1 MKKDKI
7 KQRNAQ
13 KIEQAQTVFSEFFNE
28 YYNTHHNVK
37 NIEYNPMND
46 GGGYYVILEYENF
59 SQYVNYY
66 ANSALSDEP
75 ALVNTCFEFVYKN
88 NRFLCHFVDILNAVD
103 SDDLSFYTYPKCAKD
118 DDIKNAAENIMSA
131 TEKYMDDLNHI
142 SSSDEL
148 KRKIYCKYI
157 DEDDEYDED
166 LDSIEEMWDE
176 DYFLYE
182 TSSTL
187 DELRK
192 ILNRNH
198 KKGKLEEGFE
208 TRAYR
213 VLSGLDRSEIK
224 QRQKNIEKHHNY
236 SKKDRI
242 LMYSPYVI
250 AAIVFAIAFGF
261 IGYYVD
267 KNMFSQYIG
276 KEHWETAFAFRLA
289 GALTSVLFMG
299 FIEKPI
305 YKLIVRKDY
314 YDEFMQVV
322 RAATAP
328 KWLEAVA
335 YALIVVID
343 VFLICIFCFNGI
355 FFTQNGEIAK
365 KDYAFSQVETYNF
378 EDTDIATIEG
388 SYDSNGYNEYID
400 TAYAFR
406 LDGEWFEY
414 GVPNDDAKSIIEN
427 SIKKYNKNVIKAEA
441 FEDLE

>member
-1 MKKDKI
+1 MKSDK
-7 KQRNAQ
+7 KKKRNAQ
-13 KIEQAQTVFSEFFNE
+13 KIEQAQTVFSEFFKE
-28 YYNTHHNVK
+28 YYNTNHNVK
-37 NIEYNPMND
+37 NIKYSSMDD
-46 GGGYYVILEYENF
+46 GSGYYVILEYENF
-59 SQYVNYY
+59 SQFVNYY

-75 ALVNTCFEFVYKN
+75 ALVNSCFEFEYKSK
-88 NRFLCHFVDILNAVD
+88 RFLCHFVDVLNAAD

-118 DDIKNAAENIMSA
+118 EDIKNAAESIMSA
-131 TEKYMDDLNHI
+131 TEKYMDDLNRI

-148 KRKIYCKYI
+148 KKNIYHKYI
-157 DEDDEYDED
+157 DEEDEYDEY
-166 LDSIEEMWDE
+166 LDCVEEMWDE

-182 TSSTL
+182 ASNTL

-192 ILNRNH
+192 ILNRNY

-242 LMYSPYVI
+242 LMYSPYVA

-261 IGYYVD
+261 MGYYLD

-276 KEHWETAFAFRLA
+276 KDHWETALAFAIA
-289 GALTSVLFMG
+289 GALASAIFIG
-299 FIEKPI
+299 FLEKPI
-305 YKLIVRKDY
+305 YKLIVKKDY
-314 YDEFMQVV
+314 YEEFMQVV
-322 RAATAP
+322 RAEAAP

-335 YALIVVID
+335 YALVIVID
-343 VFLICIFCFNGI
+343 VFLICIFCFNGV
-355 FFTQNGEIAK
+355 FFTHNGEIVNK
-365 KDYAFSQVETYNF
+365 KYAFSQAETYSF
-378 EDTDIATIEG
+378 EDADIAAIEG
-388 SYDSNGYNEYID
+388 TYDSDGYSEYID

-406 LDGEWFEY
+406 LDGEWVEY
-414 GVPNDDAKSIIEN
+414 GVADDDAKSIIEN
-427 SIKKYNKNVIKAEA
+427 SIKKYDKNIIQAET